1 MPEETSNGWLMWVGQ
16 LGGIALIFTVMF
28 GIYNP
33 LGKGVVESVAVWNF
47 VIYAAILAIAA
58 ILSFFMNDLDKY
70 ELKQ

>member
-1 MPEETSNGWLMWVGQ
+1 MDY
-16 LGGIALIFTVMF
+16 
-28 GIYNP
+28 IYNP